1 MGRGGCAGVMT
12 AFGPPSLLGV
22 CYVVWDK
29 GHSLAVRRSATS
41 AVCQQS
47 AATYATGLAALFGAY
62 QTQRVLVFRHF
73 DALGTGSW
81 KQTVDVL
88 GEPLKVSTWA
98 QFYKLAGPP
107 VLARVSGLIVSFY
120 VAGWVQG
127 AVAQKWNQPVPVTA
141 LPRSGGPAMDQR
153 AREQPTGAAS
163 VSDAASSK
171 AHTARPAV
179 AAPDLT
185 FEEFQRQHAAEQAAR
200 KR

>member
-22 CYVVWDK
+22 CYLVWDR
-29 GHSLAVRRSATS
+29 GHALAVRRSARS
-41 AVCQQS
+41 VVCQQS

-62 QTQRVLVFRHF
+62 QTQKVLVFRYF
-73 DALGTGSW
+73 DAMGTGSW

-88 GEPLKVSTWA
+88 GEPLKVSTWK

-107 VLARVSGLIVSFY
+107 VLARASGLIVSFY
-120 VAGWVQG
+120 IAGWAQG
-127 AVAQKWNQPVPVTA
+127 AVAQKWNPPVPVAA
-141 LPRSGGPAMDQR
+141 LPRSGPAMGQR
-153 AREQPTGAAS
+153 SREQPTVAAS
-163 VSDAASSK
+163 VPDAANIK
-171 AHTARPAV
+171 AHAVKSPATT
-179 AAPDLT
+179 PELT